1 MKTNIKSIIL
11 LFFIFCITAFA
22 QKQKSF
28 SLIGKTKDIE
38 NGTYLKI
45 YDLDNKK
52 IIDSCVVIKNEFTYK
67 NQKLDFPLEIILI
80 NEKNNEENRIWL
92 EKEKIYFDSSING
105 FSNAEIKGSALA
117 IRAKKY
123 KEERDKANIG
133 RDFYKALDFNKL
145 YAKNN
150 PNNELSL
157 ALLNI
162 WGTEIDNKE
171 LTEIFNLFPKNL
183 QNSKYGKKV
192 SELINFKKDLKIGD
206 KIIDISLKDS
216 KNELINSS
224 DLKGKIILF
233 EFWASWCGPCRA
245 SFPELKETYE
255 KYKDKGLEIYAISL
269 DKDYDKWKKAIEK
282 DGLLWLNVC
291 DLSGYDSSVVKTFG
305 INGIPANF
313 LVDENGI
320 IQAKDLR
327 GEILD
332 KKVLE
337 LINKK

>member
-1 MKTNIKSIIL
+1 MKTNIKPIL
-11 LFFIFCITAFA
+11 LLFLIFHITTFA
-22 QKQKSF
+22 QKKKTF

-45 YDLDNKK
+45 YDLDSKK
-52 IIDSCVVIKNEFTYK
+52 IIDSCVVINNEFSYK
-67 NQKLDFPLEIILI
+67 NQKLNFPLEIILI
-80 NEKNNEENRIWL
+80 NEKTNEENRIWL
-92 EKEKIYFDSSING
+92 EKEKINFDSSING

-133 RDFYKALDFNKL
+133 RDFNKALDFNKL

-150 PNNELSL
+150 IDSELSL

-162 WGTEIDNKE
+162 WGTEIENKE
-171 LTEIFNLFPKNL
+171 LIKIFNLFPKNL

-192 SELINFKKDLKIGD
+192 NELINLKKDLKIGD
-206 KIIDISLKDS
+206 KIIDISLKDP
-216 KNELINSS
+216 KNKSINTS
-224 DLKGKIILF
+224 DLKGKIILY

-245 SFPELKETYE
+245 SIPELKETYE
-255 KYKDKGLEIYAISL
+255 KYKDKGFEIYAISL
-269 DKDYDKWKKAIEK
+269 DKDYDKWIKAIEK
-282 DGLLWLNVC
+282 EGLLWLNVS

-305 INGIPANF
+305 ISGIPANF

>member
-1 MKTNIKSIIL
+1 MKTNIKPIL
-11 LFFIFCITAFA
+11 LLFLTFCITAFA

-28 SLIGKTKDIE
+28 PLIGKTKDIQ

-52 IIDSCVVIKNEFTYK
+52 IIDSCVVIKNEFSYK

-80 NEKNNEENRIWL
+80 NEKTSEENRIWL
-92 EKEKIYFDSSING
+92 EKEKIYFDGSIKG

-123 KEERDKANIG
+123 NEERTEANIG

-145 YAKNN
+145 YAKNH
-150 PNNELSL
+150 PDNELSL
-157 ALLNI
+157 ALLNT
-162 WGTEIDNKE
+162 WGTEIENKE

-183 QNSKYGKKV
+183 KKSKYGRKV
-192 SELINFKKDLKIGD
+192 NELINLKKDLKIGD

-216 KNELINSS
+216 KNKLINTS

-245 SFPELKETYE
+245 SFPELKITYE
-255 KYKDKGLEIYAISL
+255 KYKDKGFEIYAISL
-269 DKDYDKWKKAIEK
+269 DKDYDKWIKAVEK
-282 DGLLWLNVC
+282 DGLLWLNVS
-291 DLSGYDSSVVKTFG
+291 DLNGYDSSVVKTFG

-313 LVDENGI
+313 LIDENGI

-327 GEILD
+327 GEFLD

-337 LINKK
+337 LVSKK